1 MSIMAAGVQT
11 RTGALPP
18 SFPRSCHASSAC
30 PPEPCCSASAC
41 CPPPSRGRRFGVG
54 FGTIANIMILLF
66 VVNTVLSVVSNFTNG
81 PSDGPGGGRKDSFDD
96 EDW

>member
-1 MSIMAAGVQT
+1 
-11 RTGALPP
+11 
-18 SFPRSCHASSAC
+18 
-30 PPEPCCSASAC
+30 
-41 CPPPSRGRRFGVG
+41 
-54 FGTIANIMILLF
+54 MILLF